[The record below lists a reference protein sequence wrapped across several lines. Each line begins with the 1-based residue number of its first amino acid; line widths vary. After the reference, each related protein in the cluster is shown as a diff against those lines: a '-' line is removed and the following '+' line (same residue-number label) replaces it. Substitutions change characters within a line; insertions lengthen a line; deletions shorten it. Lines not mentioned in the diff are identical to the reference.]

1 MELAKITAKGQ
12 ITIPIAIRRMLKLND
27 GDKVAFI
34 EKEGQY
40 VLVNPTTLA
49 FESARNAFNGEARKQ
64 GLEDIDDVTAMI
76 KEIRAN
82 RGGNNE

>member
-12 ITIPIAIRRMLKLND
+12 ITLPIAIRRMLKLND

-40 VLVNPTTLA
+40 ILVNPTTLA
-49 FESARNAFNGEARKQ
+49 FENARNAFEGKSEKK
-64 GLEDIDDVTAMI
+64 GLEDVDDVNAMI

-82 RGGNNE
+82 RER